1 MPIRTNCTD
10 LSYATEQELSR
21 VIVSMHPHKEHPAM
35 YRVKSLIIRAGWAYF
50 KGLCSI
56 ENKQKEMHNV

>member
-1 MPIRTNCTD
+1 MPKRTTETD

-35 YRVKSLIIRAGWAYF
+35 YRVKSLIVRAGWAYY
-50 KGLCSI
+50 KGLCAR
-56 ENKQKEMHNV
+56 EVVE